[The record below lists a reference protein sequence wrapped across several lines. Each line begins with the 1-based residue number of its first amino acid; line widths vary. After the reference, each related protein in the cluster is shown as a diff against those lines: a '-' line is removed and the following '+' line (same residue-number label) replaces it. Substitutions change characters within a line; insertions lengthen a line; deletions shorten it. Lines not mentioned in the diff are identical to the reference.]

1 VVCHI
6 IDTWIAVIKL
16 HLPRAMIF
24 VLAPVLIS
32 VFVSPPLW
40 AADDPPPVP
49 VVVSVAKQQAIAPS
63 SWFFASVYSRSQ
75 ANIAAEVTGKLLAV
89 AEVGKQVKQGDVLAR
104 IDASAI
110 KLQYDELR
118 AQITSEQARLT
129 FFSSEVERLQ
139 QLAKINHAARTQLEQ
154 TQSDRDAT
162 QGALAA
168 ARSRFAQAK
177 DRVRRSHIKAP
188 FDGTVA
194 QRLLAPGEWADSG
207 DAIVELI
214 DIDSLEVRV
223 RIPLSSMAYIQ
234 ADTPLRVKSAN
245 DQIVATLH
253 SLVPVADITSR
264 LADLRLNFQ
273 HPAWRPGQSVRV
285 SVPTGAAKQSLVV
298 PRDALVL
305 RANASRVYRIN
316 DDELAEPVDVVL
328 GNADGKWIEVSGD
341 LTAGDRV
348 VIRGGER
355 LRPGQKVTTQTAGQ
369 SADKTTGQP
378 ATQ

>member
-1 VVCHI
+1 MI
-6 IDTWIAVIKL
+6 RL

-32 VFVSPPLW
+32 VFILPSLR
-40 AADDPPPVP
+40 AADGPPSAP
-49 VVVSVAKQQAIAPS
+49 VVVAVAKQQAIAPS
-63 SWFFASVYSRSQ
+63 SWFFGSVYSRSQ
-75 ANIAAEVTGKLLAV
+75 ANIASEITGRLLEV

-139 QLAKINHAARTQLEQ
+139 QLAKTNHAARTQLEQ

-177 DRVRRSHIKAP
+177 DRVERSAIKAP

-194 QRLLAPGEWADSG
+194 QRLLQPGEWADSG
-207 DAIVELI
+207 AAIVELI
-214 DIDSLEVRV
+214 DINSLEVRV
-223 RIPLSSMAYIQ
+223 RIPLSSMRYIQ
-234 ADTPLRVKSAN
+234 ADTSLRVKSAN
-245 DQIVATLH
+245 DQVLATLR
-253 SLVPVADITSR
+253 SLVPVGDIASR

-285 SVPTGAAKQSLVV
+285 SIPTGAAKQSLVV

-316 DDELAEPVDVVL
+316 DDELAEPVDVIL
-328 GNADGKWIEVSGD
+328 GDADGKWIEVNGD
-341 LTAGDRV
+341 LAAGDRV

-355 LRPGQKVTTQTAGQ
+355 LRPGQKVTIQTAGQ
-369 SADKTTGQP
+369 TIGQSAGQT